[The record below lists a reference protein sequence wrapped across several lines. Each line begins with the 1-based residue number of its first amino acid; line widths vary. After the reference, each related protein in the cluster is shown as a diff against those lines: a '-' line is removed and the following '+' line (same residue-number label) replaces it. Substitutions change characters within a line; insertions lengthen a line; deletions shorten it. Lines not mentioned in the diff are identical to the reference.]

1 MIKLKQILLE
11 GLGDCYPAGGRLIM
25 NFFGDKE
32 HKLVHGMVN
41 GQGALE
47 GMRYGHCW
55 VESRDTVLDHSNG
68 RKLEIPKQV
77 YYALGRVNPKECKYY
92 TAEEAAK
99 FMVDEGHWGPWE
111 MSGDTVMAEE
121 IPDRKSE
128 VGKQDVKINPNELDN
143 IESKLTQEIP
153 EFFYHATYKALL
165 PSIKATGLD
174 TREAALA
181 WEDSKP
187 GIVYLANSPSVAESY
202 AEAAENVS
210 DDIYDSGI
218 VILKVASKDLDLSKL
233 KDDSNVQED
242 NSDTYEYYGQIP
254 WNKLSVTNLYDKDN
268 LNENTTYANYIDYK
282 QQIKDLTKHMLSLDL
297 NITPLPKV
305 IFKHNDVSNAKDF
318 FGKTAYYVPSTQTI
332 VLYTEGRHPKDVAR
346 SFSHEMI
353 HHIQNLEGRLGNIN
367 TTNTNED
374 EELDMIESE
383 AYLRGNMIFRNW
395 TDSIDGEITTDIEE
409 GGSLIPIKIKKSKPD
424 PFGINAYARE
434 LATGLEEA
442 FLNEGKY
449 DSLITKLAGYTLN
462 AW

>member
-233 KDDSNVQED
+233 KDDRNVQED
-242 NSDTYEYYGQIP
+242 DSDTYEYHGQIP
-254 WNKLSVTNLYDKDN
+254 WSKLKMASLYEVDYHSKLS
-268 LNENTTYANYIDYK
+268 
-282 QQIKDLTKHMLSLDL
+282 
-297 NITPLPKV
+297 
-305 IFKHNDVSNAKDF
+305 
-318 FGKTAYYVPSTQTI
+318 
-332 VLYTEGRHPKDVAR
+332 
-346 SFSHEMI
+346 
-353 HHIQNLEGRLGNIN
+353 
-367 TTNTNED
+367 
-374 EELDMIESE
+374 
-383 AYLRGNMIFRNW
+383 RGH
-395 TDSIDGEITTDIEE
+395 
-409 GGSLIPIKIKKSKPD
+409 KPD
-424 PFGINAYARE
+424 YYQLGTSDFKPFDENFADGKKPGRKGISKRVGIPKGATLTQ
-434 LATGLEEA
+434 LA
-442 FLNEGKY
+442 
-449 DSLITKLAGYTLN
+449 KLAKAKGEKGRMARWQLN
-462 AW
+462 MRRGRKKAAKKK